1 MEDFISIFDHKEG
14 DPRNISGSGNHF
26 RTTVWLDA
34 RDKASLRSGSQALK
48 ASPKPMILA
57 VNEFSN
63 FFNVRSSNVNLIP
76 GMHTSLRIKQVQ
88 HVTTE
93 SFRALALG
101 TRQCR
106 LLDENPGKAHVVPLL
121 QQEPLLSDQ
130 TFYFQMKIACLNTT
144 LKSPATSSVFSTWP
158 LNRRTVCH
166 GIIQCH
172 LLNSH
177 LPYLSA
183 LQVRIP
189 TISWSSLMLL

>member
-1 MEDFISIFDHKEG
+1 MFFPISKEPQFQPFVLLSNVPGVKFHTTPTDAGTCFVYSGNSLTNIFKTSPKMEDFISIFDHKEG
-14 DPRNISGSGNHF
+14 EPRNISGSGNHF

-130 TFYFQMKIACLNTT
+130 TFYF
-144 LKSPATSSVFSTWP
+144 
-158 LNRRTVCH
+158 
-166 GIIQCH
+166 
-172 LLNSH
+172 
-177 LPYLSA
+177 
-183 LQVRIP
+183 
-189 TISWSSLMLL
+189 